1 MSDWDETTS
10 VCEAAKITS
19 SEQHERDRAYLIVL
33 AGSHVGEMFKIN
45 RGEVVI
51 GRGRRADVRLI
62 DEGVSRLHAKIR
74 VDGDRLFVDDL
85 GSRNGTYVNGNQIK
99 QQVLADGD
107 KIQVGRTTILKF
119 TYHDEFDESFQRQMY
134 DSALRDSLT
143 GTYNKR
149 YFTDRLENEF
159 RFALRHGTPLTLM
172 LLDLD
177 HFKKVNDTHGHPAGD
192 HVLVEFAKAVATS
205 IRNEDVFAR
214 YGGEEFAIISRSIP
228 LDIATKVA
236 ERIRA
241 LVEKLE
247 PVYDGKTIPV
257 TTSIGISS
265 VTEMRAEEPGDM
277 ITAAD
282 RALYWA
288 KAQGRNRVCVYDDDA
303 ADEDTRPS

>member
-1 MSDWDETTS
+1 LSDWDETTS
-10 VCEAAKITS
+10 VCEATDVTS

-33 AGSHVGEMFKIN
+33 AGSHVGEMFKIT

-74 VDGDRLFVDDL
+74 VDGEKLFVDDL
-85 GSRNGTYVNGNQIK
+85 GSRNGTYVNGSQIK

-159 RFALRHGTPLTLM
+159 RFALRHSTPLTLM

-177 HFKKVNDTHGHPAGD
+177 HFKKVNDTYGHPAGD
-192 HVLVEFAKAVATS
+192 HVLIEFAKAVAAS

-228 LDIATKVA
+228 LAVATKVA
-236 ERIRA
+236 ERIRS
-241 LVEKLE
+241 LVERMDPE
-247 PVYDGKTIPV
+247 YDGQVIPV
-257 TTSIGISS
+257 TTSIGVAS
-265 VTEMRAEEPGDM
+265 VDEMRAEEPEDM
-277 ITAAD
+277 VTAAD

-288 KAQGRNRVCVYDDDA
+288 KAQGRNRVSVFDDNI